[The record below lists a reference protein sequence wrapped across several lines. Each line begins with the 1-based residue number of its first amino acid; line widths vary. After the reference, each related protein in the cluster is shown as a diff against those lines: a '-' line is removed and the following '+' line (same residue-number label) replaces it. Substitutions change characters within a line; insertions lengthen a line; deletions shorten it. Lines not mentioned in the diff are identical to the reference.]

1 MFSQVFGSVEVMSA
15 LILGCATLGAAAL
28 NLFNEARKAKRAA
41 KESAA
46 QRGWLRRPLIVLGV
60 AFVVAVGGLMY
71 ATDSVQAKAQT
82 FARRIIPRQ
91 AAGLAAD
98 KADSPAI
105 KTLAPSPGAVAPRV
119 SGPAAAASSEK
130 SAGKLEDWLQSEGTK
145 IYYRYTR
152 YLPDACPGAPIA
164 IGNWADGE
172 ARPVPMRCLEDGWI
186 ALDIGPLV
194 AEGRVVPNMTYCVNF
209 RAANGAWGIHVPERA
224 PGIDSVAVPAV
235 RVPLGR
241 AIGVRYL
248 PGNPRERVV
257 PTAATPRA
265 QC

>member
-1 MFSQVFGSVEVMSA
+1 MFSKVFGSVEVMSA

-41 KESAA
+41 AENGP
-46 QRGWLRRPLIVLGV
+46 QRGWIRRPLIVLALALIGV
-60 AFVVAVGGLMY
+60 AGWFVY
-71 ATDSVQAKAQT
+71 ATGTLQASASK
-82 FARRIIPRQ
+82 F
-91 AAGLAAD
+91 
-98 KADSPAI
+98 
-105 KTLAPSPGAVAPRV
+105 PRV
-119 SGPAAAASSEK
+119 IMARPIPKTPVRAVNPVVSTPTPRPAAAPVTKDEK
-130 SAGKLEDWLQSEGTK
+130 SSGQLEDWLQAEGTK

-172 ARPVPMRCLEDGWI
+172 TRPVAARCIDGGWI
-186 ALDIGPLV
+186 ALDLGPLV
-194 AEGRVVPNMTYCVNF
+194 AEGRIVPNMTYCMNF

-224 PGIDSVAVPAV
+224 PGVDSVAVPAV

-248 PGNPRERVV
+248 PGTPREQIV
-257 PTAATPRA
+257 PTSDTPRA